1 MTFWL
6 VGRLWRG
13 AGPVQWALTAVLVA
27 TAALGAVVLLAMASV
42 PAAFQSQEDRMAWT
56 QLPRDWTA
64 QADPETTADYIYV
77 HPVVDYIAD
86 QRVTVVNVATH
97 GEGVALPP
105 GIPEF
110 PAPGETLISPA
121 LQDALAQ
128 HPEVARRYGKVVGG
142 ITAES
147 LLGPNH
153 LMAVRGATEQQLD
166 PVAVPITE
174 LSREMAAASST
185 TLTLLLSLAGVALL
199 VPPLLLAYTAT
210 SALTQAHQR
219 RMANLVIAGAPA
231 VIIRR
236 IIAGEA
242 LIASILGVIVGGATF
257 FVLRPALAGLLVGE
271 PAPFPGDLAPAWPL
285 VLMVAVGLP
294 LIVVGIGVRTA
305 RSAVHQ
311 PLVSTITAREQNRSG
326 WPAAVG
332 VLLFASALT
341 LGWVGIFTGTRQTLL
356 LMALGGA
363 GLVLVL
369 PWLVRR
375 TGQWMLAS
383 RRPALVLSGG
393 WLEAAPWYTARGVV
407 AASLAVFVATVFVML
422 NPTAVAAV
430 PDPVIQQ
437 APGTITIET
446 RAASTEE
453 VSTLVDDLRQIT
465 GVQAAA
471 PVIEGTVQTGQHP
484 LTTWIGD
491 CRLIATAAELSE
503 INCGD
508 SSAAWTTSAA
518 EPELQ
523 DPDLQVTGLTPA
535 TLRSLTAAPDPDE
548 AESLP
553 IPAATPE
560 LRTATAATDRPHLI
574 IDPARAGLDVS
585 DFRPT
590 LVLVRT
596 TDPQALTQVRTAA
609 LTTDPTSQVA
619 TRATSQ
625 EGYDGQLRQYYSL
638 MLWGAIGTFLTAA
651 ASLFAS
657 ALTGIVRRSTSTAV
671 VQAMGT
677 PTHTL
682 RTAVLL
688 SVSAPMALGAVLAL
702 MAGISC
708 ASSLLYSLGSPS
720 AAGLIGLWPLV
731 PTIILAT
738 AAGATAAL
746 AIPKSARLN
755 ELPGE

>member
-6 VGRLWRG
+6 VSRLWRG

-27 TAALGAVVLLAMASV
+27 TAALAAVVLLAMASV
-42 PAAFQSQEDRMAWT
+42 PAAFQSQEDRLAWT
-56 QLPRDWTA
+56 QFPRDWTA
-64 QADPETTADYIYV
+64 QADPETTADYVYV
-77 HPVVDYIAD
+77 HPVVDYVAG

-97 GEGVALPP
+97 GEGVAPP
-105 GIPEF
+105 AGIPRF

-128 HPEVARRYGKVVGG
+128 HPEVSERYGEVVGE
-142 ITAES
+142 ISADS
-147 LLGPNH
+147 LRGPNH

-174 LSREMAAASST
+174 LSHEAAPASST

-210 SALTQAHQR
+210 SALTQAHRR

-231 VIIRR
+231 AVIRR
-236 IIAGEA
+236 IVAGET
-242 LIASILGVIVGGATF
+242 LMASILGILLGGAAF
-257 FVLRPALAGLLVGE
+257 LGLRPALAGLLVGE
-271 PAPFPGDLAPAWPL
+271 PAPFSSDLTPAWLL
-285 VLMVAVGLP
+285 VLLIAAGLP
-294 LIVVGIGVRTA
+294 LIVTGIGLRTA
-305 RSAVHQ
+305 RSAVRQ
-311 PLVSTITAREQNRSG
+311 PLISTVTAREQIPTG

-332 VLLFASALT
+332 FLLLASALT
-341 LGWVGIFTGTRQTLL
+341 LGWAGIFSGTRQTLL
-356 LMALGGA
+356 LMALGGT

-369 PWLVRR
+369 PWLGRR
-375 TGQWMLAS
+375 TGRWMLSS

-393 WLEAAPWYTARGVV
+393 WLEAAPWSTARGVV

-422 NPTAVAAV
+422 NPTAVAAL
-430 PDPVIQQ
+430 PYPVIQQ
-437 APGTITIET
+437 PPGTVTIEA
-446 RAASTEE
+446 RALSTDQ
-453 VSTLVDDLRQIT
+453 VSALVDDLRQIT

-471 PVIEGTVQTGQHP
+471 SVIEGTVQTGQHP
-484 LTTWIGD
+484 LTAWIGD
-491 CRLIATAAELSE
+491 CRQIATAAELAE
-503 INCGD
+503 INCDD
-508 SSAAWTTSAA
+508 SSAAWTTPAA
-518 EPELQ
+518 EAALQ
-523 DPDLQVTGLTPA
+523 DPSLQVTGLAPA

-548 AESLP
+548 TESLP
-553 IPAATPE
+553 VPDASPE

-574 IDPARAGLDVS
+574 IDSARAGLDVS

-596 TDPQALTQVRTAA
+596 TDPAALTQVRTAA

-625 EGYDGQLRQYYSL
+625 EGYDGQLREYYSL
-638 MLWGAIGTFLTAA
+638 MLWGATGTFLTAA
-651 ASLFAS
+651 AALFAS

-677 PTHTL
+677 PTRTL

-688 SVSAPMALGAVLAL
+688 SVSAPMALGTVLAL
-702 MAGISC
+702 LIGISC

-720 AAGLIGLWPLV
+720 GAGLIGLWPLV
-731 PTIILAT
+731 PAIILAT

>member
-1 MTFWL
+1 M
-6 VGRLWRG
+6 
-13 AGPVQWALTAVLVA
+13 QWALTAVLVA
-27 TAALGAVVLLAMASV
+27 TAALAAVVLLLIASV
-42 PAAFQSQEDRMAWT
+42 PAAFQSQEDRLAWT
-56 QLPRDWTA
+56 QFPRDWTA

-77 HPVVDYIAD
+77 HPVVDYVAD

-97 GEGVALPP
+97 GQGVAPP
-105 GIPEF
+105 DGIPGF

-128 HPEVARRYGKVVGG
+128 HPEISERYGEVVGE
-142 ITAES
+142 ISAES
-147 LLGPNH
+147 LRGPNH

-174 LSREMAAASST
+174 LSHEAVAASST

-210 SALTQAHQR
+210 SALTQAHRR

-231 VIIRR
+231 VVIRR
-236 IIAGEA
+236 IVAGEA
-242 LIASILGVIVGGATF
+242 LVASSLGILVGGAAF
-257 FVLRPALAGLLVGE
+257 LGLRPALAGLLVGE
-271 PAPFPGDLAPAWPL
+271 PAPFPSDLTPAWPL
-285 VLMVAVGLP
+285 LLLIAVGLP
-294 LIVVGIGVRTA
+294 LIVTGIGLRTA

-311 PLVSTITAREQNRSG
+311 PLVSAITAREQTPTG

-332 VLLFASALT
+332 ILLLASALT
-341 LGWVGIFTGTRQTLL
+341 LGWAGIFTGTRQTLL
-356 LMALGGA
+356 LMALGGT

-369 PWLVRR
+369 PWLGRR
-375 TGQWMLAS
+375 TGRWMLSS

-393 WLEAAPWYTARGVV
+393 WLEAAPWSTARGVV

-437 APGTITIET
+437 AQGTVTIET
-446 RAASTEE
+446 RAVSADE
-453 VSTLVDDLRQIT
+453 VSTLIDDLRQLT

-491 CRLIATAAELSE
+491 CRQIAAAADLTE
-503 INCGD
+503 IDCND
-508 SSAAWTTSAA
+508 SSAASWTTPAA
-518 EPELQ
+518 EAALQ
-523 DPDLQVTGLTPA
+523 DPSVLVTGLAPA

-553 IPAATPE
+553 VPAATPE
-560 LRTATAATDRPHLI
+560 LHTAAAATDRPHLI

-596 TDPQALTQVRTAA
+596 SDPATLTKVRTAA

-619 TRATSQ
+619 TRGTSQ
-625 EGYDGQLRQYYSL
+625 EGYDGQLRQYYSI
-638 MLWGAIGTFLTAA
+638 MLWGATGTFLTAA
-651 ASLFAS
+651 AALFAS

-677 PTHTL
+677 PTRTL
-682 RTAVLL
+682 RAAVLL
-688 SVSAPMALGAVLAL
+688 SVSAPMALGTVLAL
-702 MAGISC
+702 LIGISC
-708 ASSLLYSLGSPS
+708 ATSLLYSLGSPS
-720 AAGLIGLWPLV
+720 GTGLIGLWPLL
-731 PTIILAT
+731 PAIILAT
-738 AAGATAAL
+738 AAGATAAR
-746 AIPKSARLN
+746 AIPRSARLN

>member
-1 MTFWL
+1 MTIWL
-6 VGRLWRG
+6 LGRLWRG
-13 AGPVQWALTAVLVA
+13 AGHVQWALTAVLVS
-27 TAALGAVVLLAMASV
+27 TAALAAVVLLAMASV
-42 PAAFQSQEDRMAWT
+42 PAAFQSQEDRLAWT

-77 HPVVDYIAD
+77 YPVLDHVAG
-86 QRVTVVNVATH
+86 QQVTVVNVATH
-97 GEGVALPP
+97 GEGVAPP
-105 GIPEF
+105 AGIPRF

-121 LQDALAQ
+121 LQDTLAQ
-128 HPEVARRYGKVVGG
+128 HPEVSERYGEVAGE
-142 ITAES
+142 ISADS

-166 PVAVPITE
+166 PVAVPITK
-174 LSREMAAASST
+174 LSHEAAPASST

-210 SALTQAHQR
+210 SALTQAHR
-219 RMANLVIAGAPA
+219 RRTANLVVAGTPAA
-231 VIIRR
+231 VIRHLV
-236 IIAGEA
+236 AGEA
-242 LIASILGVIVGGATF
+242 LMASSLGILLGGAAF
-257 FVLRPALAGLLVGE
+257 LGSRPALAGLLVGD
-271 PAPFPGDLAPAWPL
+271 PGPFPSDLTPAWPL
-285 VLMVAVGLP
+285 VLMIAVGLP
-294 LIVVGIGVRTA
+294 LIVTGIGLRTA
-305 RSAVHQ
+305 RAAVHQ
-311 PLVSTITAREQNRSG
+311 PLISTITAREQTPTG

-332 VLLFASALT
+332 VLLLASALT
-341 LGWVGIFTGTRQTLL
+341 LGWAGILTGTRQTLS
-356 LMALGGA
+356 LMALGGT

-369 PWLVRR
+369 PWLSRH
-375 TGQWMLAS
+375 TGRWMLSS
-383 RRPALVLSGG
+383 RRPALVLAGG
-393 WLEAAPWYTARGVV
+393 WLEAAPWSAARGVV

-437 APGTITIET
+437 APGTVTIEG
-446 RAASTEE
+446 RALSADQ
-453 VSTLVDDLRQIT
+453 VSALVDDLRQIT

-491 CRLIATAAELSE
+491 CRQIATAAELAE
-503 INCGD
+503 INCDD
-508 SSAAWTTSAA
+508 SSAAWTTPAA
-518 EPELQ
+518 EAALQ
-523 DPDLQVTGLTPA
+523 DPSLQVTGLAPA
-535 TLRSLTAAPDPDE
+535 TVRSLTAPPDPDE
-548 AESLP
+548 VEALP
-553 IPAATPE
+553 IPAAAPE

-574 IDPARAGLDVS
+574 IDPGRARLDVS
-585 DFRPT
+585 GFRPT

-596 TDPQALTQVRTAA
+596 TDPAALTQVRTAA

-625 EGYDGQLRQYYSL
+625 EGYDGRLREYYSL
-638 MLWGAIGTFLTAA
+638 MLWGATGTFLIAA
-651 ASLFAS
+651 AALFAS

-688 SVSAPMALGAVLAL
+688 SVSAPMAFGTALAL
-702 MAGISC
+702 LIGISC

-731 PTIILAT
+731 PAIILAT
-738 AAGATAAL
+738 AAGATAVL
-746 AIPKSARLN
+746 GIPKSARLN